1 MIGTELL
8 QLLQGDPLAQMRQ
21 QMGGPNPNPQATPP
35 RPAPPAPPALGS
47 QQNPA
52 MMANAPPRPP
62 GAPMPTAGASPPQ
75 GGSPAPG
82 PAAAPPNPLPQ
93 SGPPSVASQSPT
105 DLVQLYGRLMQQQ
118 RSGSAIDHGLALMA
132 SAYAA
137 PGTQGQIM
145 HSMDNQQPDASSM
158 MNNLVQ
164 LQQMQNLQNL
174 PQPGGGAAAGA
185 GGASTGGMD
194 PRTWALLPPD
204 AKLKII
210 EQNAQSGLQI
220 QQQGA
225 EEKQKDLLEAQ
236 QKAPTAISQ
245 MQQMDKTV
253 VDLQNMKESDGS
265 TVMQSLTQ
273 SGVVGSA
280 KRNAADILIKAAA
293 DDKEHPGAF
302 SSMWNAA
309 QTSVLSPEE
318 KAYVQQVIMLKGQI
332 YGQEFVNAGSR
343 RTQTE
348 INSLQSG
355 VNPLTNFNQPADAYM
370 KQFGDFQNRLHKSLA
385 NTYGASGRIDEM
397 PDNLKWD
404 TSDPKNPKPLVDS
417 AYLPNG
423 NLYSGKG
430 GQWASQPPQGT
441 GGGAAPAPAVAYLK
455 ANPGLA
461 AQFDAKYGA
470 GASKAALGQ

>member
-1 MIGTELL
+1 M
-8 QLLQGDPLAQMRQ
+8 
-21 QMGGPNPNPQATPP
+21 
-35 RPAPPAPPALGS
+35 
-47 QQNPA
+47 
-52 MMANAPPRPP
+52 
-62 GAPMPTAGASPPQ
+62 
-75 GGSPAPG
+75 
-82 PAAAPPNPLPQ
+82 
-93 SGPPSVASQSPT
+93 ASQSPP

-174 PQPGGGAAAGA
+174 PQPGGGAGA

-236 QKAPTAISQ
+236 DKAPTQIAQ
-245 MQQMDKTV
+245 MSDM
-253 VDLQNMKESDGS
+253 ESVAND
-265 TVMQSLTQ
+265 
-273 SGVVGSA
+273 
-280 KRNAADILIKAAA
+280 
-293 DDKEHPGAF
+293 
-302 SSMWNAA
+302 
-309 QTSVLSPEE
+309 
-318 KAYVQQVIMLKGQI
+318 LKGPMNPALTSIIASPTARFAAEKLLDNDPKTEPGDAMRQV
-332 YGQEFVNAGSR
+332 YAGMLSSDQLQALNQLKKLDAQVYSDAFQSTGSR
-343 RTQTE
+343 RTQQE
-348 INSLQSG
+348 VASLKTGLS
-355 VNPLTNFNQPADAYM
+355 PLKNFNQSPDAYM
-370 KQFGDFQNRLHKSLA
+370 KQFNDFQTQLHKTMA
-385 NTYGASGRIDEM
+385 NTYGAAGRVDEI
-397 PDNLKWD
+397 PDAIKWD
-404 TSDPKNPKPLVDS
+404 TSDPKNPKPMVDS

-423 NLYSGKG
+423 NKYAGKG
-430 GQWASQPPQGT
+430 GAWASQPPQGT
-441 GGGAAPAPAVAYLK
+441 GGGAAPAPAIAYLK

>member
-21 QMGGPNPNPQATPP
+21 QMAGPNPNPQAPP
-35 RPAPPAPPALGS
+35 P
-47 QQNPA
+47 QQA
-52 MMANAPPRPP
+52 PRPP
-62 GAPMPTAGASPPQ
+62 PGPGSPGQPLSMPAITNVQPHAGPTPSMPQ
-75 GGSPAPG
+75 GGPPAPG

-93 SGPPSVASQSPT
+93 SGPPSTAPQSPT

-145 HSMDNQQPDASSM
+145 HSMDNQQQDPSSM

-174 PQPGGGAAAGA
+174 PQPGGGAGA

-225 EEKQKDLLEAQ
+225 EEKQKDLLDAQ
-236 QKAPTAISQ
+236 QKAPAAI
-245 MQQMDKTV
+245 QQMSDMDSIANQLKDGPLNVALKSILASPTAKIAAEKILETDPSKEPWDITKNYV
-253 VDLQNMKESDGS
+253 YANMLSSDQLQALQQLKKLDAQVYSDAFQS
-265 TVMQSLTQ
+265 T
-273 SGVVGSA
+273 
-280 KRNAADILIKAAA
+280 
-293 DDKEHPGAF
+293 
-302 SSMWNAA
+302 
-309 QTSVLSPEE
+309 
-318 KAYVQQVIMLKGQI
+318 
-332 YGQEFVNAGSR
+332 GSR
-343 RTQTE
+343 RTQQEVQNLKGGIST
-348 INSLQSG
+348 LM
-355 VNPLTNFNQPADAYM
+355 NFTQGPDAYM
-370 KQFGDFQNRLHKSLA
+370 SQFNDFQNNLHKTMA
-385 NTYGASGRIDEM
+385 NTYGAAGRVDEI
-397 PDNLKWD
+397 PDAIKWD
-404 TSDPKNPKPLVDS
+404 TSDPKNPKPMVDT

-423 NLYSGKG
+423 DRYAGKG
-430 GQWASQPPQGT
+430 GQWANSPPA
-441 GGGAAPAPAVAYLK
+441 GGNAAPAPAIAYLK